1 MNFLSPYYFWLNW
14 RFFNQIRARRQEF
27 FHTNLKK
34 MTWEHY
40 VLERM
45 DVFSTKMG
53 ITSVFFKEWTFFTK
67 YWHESNGFLLKIWRK
82 KKGILLIFLVHN
94 IVYFWQNGHFLTKY
108 RHDSRGFF
116 MKNLKKWHET
126 KCFWESASFLDKI
139 WAWEQCVRDW
149 TFFWQNTGI
158 GAVIFS
164 WKIGKKGY
172 PIDFWSII

>member
-1 MNFLSPYYFWLNW
+1 MFL
-14 RFFNQIRARRQEF
+14 R
-27 FHTNLKK
+27 
-34 MTWEHY
+34 
-40 VLERM
+40 
-45 DVFSTKMG
+45 
-53 ITSVFFKEWTFFTK
+53 EWTFFRQK
-67 YWHESNGFLLKIWRK
+67 WALHQCFLKSGRFLQNIGMKAMVFCWKIGK